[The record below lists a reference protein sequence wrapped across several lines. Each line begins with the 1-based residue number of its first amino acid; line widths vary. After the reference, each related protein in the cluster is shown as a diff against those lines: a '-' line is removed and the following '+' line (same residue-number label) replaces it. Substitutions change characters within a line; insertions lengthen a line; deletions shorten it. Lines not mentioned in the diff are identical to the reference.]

1 MASPFT
7 PLAQR
12 HDDASAKTV
21 AALERLARVIS
32 HTRWRSARL
41 PPLQGALLGELAARP
56 AQVRELA
63 IALRVSRPT
72 VSRALAQLVRQGLA
86 FSAPD
91 PHDRRQRLFTL
102 TPAGRQLHRQ
112 ATEWAAPILSAVQD
126 LPAPHQEH
134 LLLALLHVIAV
145 LVKTGHLGLTGLC
158 LTCAYLRWPSRQ
170 RPGYYCQLLDQALPV
185 RQLRLEC
192 PDHRPAVGG

>member
-12 HDDASAKTV
+12 HGDVSAKTV

-32 HTRWRSARL
+32 HTRWRSAHL

-63 IALRVSRPT
+63 TVLRLSRPT

-91 PHDRRQRLFTL
+91 AHDRRQRLFTL
-102 TPAGRQLHRQ
+102 TPAGRQLHHQ
-112 ATEWAAPILSAVQD
+112 ATEWAAPMLSAVQE
-126 LPAPHQEH
+126 LPAPQQGH
-134 LLLALLHVIAV
+134 LLLALLHVIAA
-145 LVKTGHLGLTGLC
+145 LARAGHLGPTGLC
-158 LTCAYLRWPSRQ
+158 LTCAYLRSPSPQ
-170 RPGYYCQLLDQALPV
+170 RPGYYCQLLDQSLPES
-185 RQLRLEC
+185 QLRLEC
-192 PDHRPAVGG
+192 PDHRLAAGG

>member
-12 HDDASAKTV
+12 HGDVSAKTV

-32 HTRWRSARL
+32 HTRWRSAPL

-63 IALRVSRPT
+63 TVLRVSPPT
-72 VSRALAQLVRQGLA
+72 VSRALAHLVRHDLVSCTPA
-86 FSAPD
+86 V
-91 PHDRRQRLFTL
+91 HDRRQRFFTL
-102 TPAGRQLHRQ
+102 TPAGRQLYHQ
-112 ATEWAAPILSAVQD
+112 ATTWAAPILSAVQD

-134 LLLALLHVIAV
+134 LLFALLHVIAA
-145 LVKTGHLGLTGLC
+145 LARAGHLGPTGLC
-158 LTCAYLRWPSRQ
+158 LTCAYLRWPSPQ
-170 RPGYYCQLLDQALPV
+170 RPAYYCQLLDQALPV
-185 RQLRLEC
+185 GQLRLDC
-192 PDHRPAVGG
+192 PDHRPAGGG